1 MSMLLARHKGAPSHI
16 RDGSG
21 VNRCFL
27 ICKLE
32 FVCRRIVIAVAAAMT
47 RNAVSLACCGRS
59 CTLMRASHCRRG
71 GGRAAHAWFTRS
83 APPTRDE
90 AWGVSMSVTCNRC
103 SVLCASCI
111 GLSDRDGA
119 KVHVKASATCVVCT
133 KACSTRTKRL
143 VSRWH
148 ARDSVFGP
156 AMLQQSSVAGSGWRC
171 RAQRRASWTRPYR
184 NTAAVK
190 RIIVDSGLAGVSL
203 DV

>member
-1 MSMLLARHKGAPSHI
+1 MRWAVSMLLARVRCRIFAMGN
-16 RDGSG
+16 G

-47 RNAVSLACCGRS
+47 RNAVSLACCGHS

-83 APPTRDE
+83 APPARDE

-103 SVLCASCI
+103 SALCASCI

-148 ARDSVFGP
+148 ARDP
-156 AMLQQSSVAGSGWRC
+156 SSVRPC
-171 RAQRRASWTRPYR
+171 CNRALSPGADGGAALKGALRGQDHIATRLR
-184 NTAAVK
+184 
-190 RIIVDSGLAGVSL
+190 
-203 DV
+203 